1 MFKLV
6 TLLIG
11 WPVLKFLKRTL
22 LIIFLLITL
31 IYTVNISNIPKRV
44 ILFENEELSLGEI
57 PGVTIKKT
65 QSTTIETST
74 NSRKN

>member
-1 MFKLV
+1 
-6 TLLIG
+6 
-11 WPVLKFLKRTL
+11 LKFLKRTL

-44 ILFENEELSLGEI
+44 ILFENEKLSLGEI
-57 PGVTIKKT
+57 PGVTLKNT

-74 NSRKN
+74 NNRKN

>member
-1 MFKLV
+1 M
-6 TLLIG
+6 
-11 WPVLKFLKRTL
+11 KFLKRTL

-31 IYTVNISNIPKRV
+31 IYTVNISNIPKKV

-57 PGVTIKKT
+57 PGVTLKNT

>member
-1 MFKLV
+1 
-6 TLLIG
+6 
-11 WPVLKFLKRTL
+11 LKFLKRTL

-31 IYTVNISNIPKRV
+31 IYTVNISNIPKKV

-57 PGVTIKKT
+57 PGVTLKNT
-65 QSTTIETST
+65 QSTTIETSI

>member
-1 MFKLV
+1 
-6 TLLIG
+6 
-11 WPVLKFLKRTL
+11 LKFLKRTL